1 LSIGAGGS
9 IGPRRLETVELLERL
24 LEILRDR
31 TFCVVYD
38 DVEIA
43 ITYDIGDGDDAR
55 RILEAMDD
63 HASEQGFDDA
73 ATMVA
78 HYRGEN

>member
-1 LSIGAGGS
+1 MI
-9 IGPRRLETVELLERL
+9 LLERL
-24 LEILRDR
+24 LEIVKDR
-31 TFCVVYD
+31 TLCVIYD
-38 DVEIA
+38 DITVA

-63 HASEQGFDDA
+63 HASARGFDDA
-73 ATMVA
+73 AALVA

>member
-1 LSIGAGGS
+1 M
-9 IGPRRLETVELLERL
+9 ELLERL
-24 LEILRDR
+24 LKIVKDR
-31 TFCVVYD
+31 TFCIVYD
-38 DVEIA
+38 DVVIA

>member
-1 LSIGAGGS
+1 M
-9 IGPRRLETVELLERL
+9 RLLERL
-24 LEILRDR
+24 LKIVRDR
-31 TFCVVYD
+31 TFCIVYD

-73 ATMVA
+73 AAMVA